1 MSKLKDKKFTDVL
14 KKSSNPIFIL
24 GQGAMCAEDAESIF
38 NYSLMIYKKYVKNN
52 EWNGFNILQ
61 NFSGRV
67 GALDL
72 GFFNKNNVLS
82 RSFIKKIYSGKF
94 EVLFLL
100 SADELDFEK
109 IPSNTFVIYFGHHG
123 DRAVKRADLIIPI
136 SCFTEKEGIYV
147 NLEGRPQISRQ
158 IKLPLPAVSDFSEFV
173 LKKLVIQ

>member
-1 MSKLKDKKFTDVL
+1 MFK
-14 KKSSNPIFIL
+14 
-24 GQGAMCAEDAESIF
+24 DAESIF

-72 GFFNKNNVLS
+72 GFFNKNNTLS
-82 RSFIKKIYSGKF
+82 KSFIKKFIVVSLKF
-94 EVLFLL
+94 FFLL

-136 SCFTEKEGIYV
+136 SCFTKRR
-147 NLEGRPQISRQ
+147 NLC
-158 IKLPLPAVSDFSEFV
+158 
-173 LKKLVIQ
+173 